1 MEPAKGKL
9 GVMVVGLGAVTTT
22 FITGVLMVRK
32 GLAKPVGSMTQ
43 YDKIRVGRG
52 KDKRY
57 LHYGEIVPLTDLNDM
72 VFGAWDVYPANAYES
87 ALNAEVL
94 REKDIEPVRDE
105 LKAIVPLTAAFDR
118 NYAKRL
124 DGTNVKPC
132 ATRCDMAE
140 PLRQDIRDFKQ
151 QNGCDRIVVIWAA
164 STEIYVLVCN

>member
-72 VFGAWDVYPANAYES
+72 VFGAWDVYPDNAYES

-94 REKDIEPVRDE
+94 KDKDI
-105 LKAIVPLTAAFDR
+105 
-118 NYAKRL
+118 
-124 DGTNVKPC
+124 
-132 ATRCDMAE
+132 
-140 PLRQDIRDFKQ
+140 
-151 QNGCDRIVVIWAA
+151 
-164 STEIYVLVCN
+164 